1 MAKSLDQL
9 QKELGVASEKARKA
23 YDILNG
29 TGGRGGLER
38 DYNLAVKNKNKEA
51 IAKLEPLYNKAV
63 EDYKTAQEAKNAA
76 NLELTRAKK
85 EAETSKITAAKSK
98 VAQSVY
104 SKAIEELAQA
114 EGKFAGYKGQE
125 GYIAAYQK
133 AQQAFDDAQKAGVA
147 VTALPAPK
155 VAIPVITQGAT
166 GGTGGTGTV
175 PEKPLNEII
184 TFLSDPANSSIL
196 AKAQIDLKKNFPSVY
211 KGSTDGKWSLDFQK
225 ALGTVA
231 GNRAMLPNAALKGT
245 DLLSFITAP
254 TADIGLGGGAASTGK
269 TGIGAPGTTGL
280 YSTVYSATD
289 AESEI
294 NKVFQDRLKRNATPE
309 EIASFTK
316 ALTAAQAKNPT
327 MVQYTA
333 NGTRTTTGLDPVQF
347 IISAI
352 DKNKTLKSEADTI
365 LNEAPDLV
373 KRLSD
378 KKIYDKLI
386 AAAGND
392 LTKILE
398 AKQTTAYGRGLAEYE
413 AIINDKIL
421 ETGASNTPEEV
432 SALAKS
438 LYDKGITANS
448 YTGSSQI
455 DSALKFG
462 ANKEGKYTTGT
473 AGTTASDLQK
483 TAVANGLDLNNDFG
497 DKLSG
502 WISAINQGE
511 KVDNIKQQIRD
522 IAALGQ
528 PDSVKK
534 MIANGIDLATIY
546 SPYKKTMAATLE
558 IQDPN
563 SISLNDPVL
572 RSAITPQGEMNLY
585 DYQKALRKD
594 NRWQYTQQA
603 NQEVAS
609 ATQQVLK
616 DFGFMG

>member
-9 QKELGVASEKARKA
+9 QKEFGVASEKARKA
-23 YDILNG
+23 YDLLNG

-38 DYNLAVKNKNKEA
+38 DYNLAVNKKDKEG
-51 IAKLEPLYNKAV
+51 ISKLKPLYDKAV

-76 NLELTRAKK
+76 NLELNRAKK
-85 EAETSKITAAKSK
+85 EADTAKTAAAKSK

-104 SKAIEELAQA
+104 SKAIEDLAKA

-133 AQQAFDDAQKAGVA
+133 AQQAFADAQKAGVA
-147 VTALPAPK
+147 VTALPEPK
-155 VAIPVITQGAT
+155 VAIPVITST
-166 GGTGGTGTV
+166 GTGTTDGTATT

-184 TFLSDPANSSIL
+184 TFLSDPNNKTIL
-196 AKAQIDLKKNFPSVY
+196 AKAQADIKKNFPSVY
-211 KGSTDGKWSLDFQK
+211 KGAADGNWSLDFQK

-254 TADIGLGGGAASTGK
+254 TADIGLGGATGGAGK
-269 TGIGAPGTTGL
+269 TGVGAPGTTGL

-294 NKVFQDRLKRNATPE
+294 NKVFQDRLKRDATPK
-309 EIASFTK
+309 EIADFTK
-316 ALTAAQAKNPT
+316 ALTVAQEKNPT
-327 MVQYTA
+327 RVQYTA

-352 DKNKTLKSEADTI
+352 DKNKTLKAEADTI

-378 KKIYDKLI
+378 KKIYDKLL

-392 LTKILE
+392 FTKILE

-421 ETGASNTPEEV
+421 ETGASNSPEEV
-432 SALAKS
+432 AALAKS

-448 YTGSSQI
+448 YTGTSQI
-455 DSALKFG
+455 NSALKFG

-483 TAVANGLDLNNDFG
+483 TAVANGLDLNKDFG
-497 DKLSG
+497 DKLAG
-502 WISAINQGE
+502 WISAVNQGE
-511 KVDNIKQQIRD
+511 DVDNIKQQIRD

-528 PDSVKK
+528 PDSIKK
-534 MIANGIDLATIY
+534 MITNGTDLATIY
-546 SPYKKTMAATLE
+546 SPYRKTMASVLE

-563 SISLNDPVL
+563 SISLSDPVL

-603 NQEVAS
+603 NEEVAS

>member
-38 DYNLAVKNKNKEA
+38 DYNLAVKKNNKEA
-51 IAKLEPLYNKAV
+51 IDKLKPIYDKAV
-63 EDYKTAQEAKNAA
+63 EDYKIAQEAKNAA
-76 NLELTRAKK
+76 NLELNRAKK

-104 SKAIEELAQA
+104 SKAIEELAKA
-114 EGKFAGYKGQE
+114 EGKITGYKGQE

-133 AQQAFDDAQKAGVA
+133 AQQAFADAQKVGVA
-147 VTALPAPK
+147 VTALPAPR
-155 VAIPVITQGAT
+155 VEIPVVTSQGGAGT
-166 GGTGGTGTV
+166 DGTGAV
-175 PEKPLNEII
+175 AEKPLNEII
-184 TFLSDPANSSIL
+184 TFLSDPANKTIL
-196 AKAQIDLKKNFPSVY
+196 AKAQADIKKNFPSVY
-211 KGSTDGKWSLDFQK
+211 NGVTDGNWSLDFQK

-245 DLLSFITAP
+245 DLLSFIAVP
-254 TADIGLGGGAASTGK
+254 TADIGLGGKAGGTGG
-269 TGIGAPGTTGL
+269 TGVGTPGTTGI
-280 YSTVYSATD
+280 YTSISGATD
-289 AESEI
+289 AESTI
-294 NKVFQDRLKRNATPE
+294 NKVFQDRLNRDATPK
-309 EIASFTK
+309 EIADFTK

-327 MVQYTA
+327 KVQYLA
-333 NGTRTTTGLDPVQF
+333 NGQKTTSGLDPVQF
-347 IISAI
+347 IIDTI
-352 DKNKTLKSEADTI
+352 DKNKTLKAEADTI

-373 KRLSD
+373 KRLAD

-392 LTKILE
+392 LGKILE
-398 AKQTTAYGRGLAEYE
+398 AKQTTSYGRGLADLE
-413 AIINDKIL
+413 AAINSKIL

-438 LYDKGITANS
+438 LYDKGIKADS
-448 YTGSSQI
+448 FTGSSQI
-455 DSALKFG
+455 EAALKFG
-462 ANKEGKYTTGT
+462 ADKEGKYSGT
-473 AGTTASDLQK
+473 AGTTVADLQK
-483 TAVANGLDLNNDFG
+483 TAAANGLDLNKDFG
-497 DKLSG
+497 DNITG
-502 WISAINQGE
+502 WISQINAGE
-511 KVDNIKQQIRD
+511 PVENIKQKIRD
-522 IAALGQ
+522 VAALGQ
-528 PDSVKK
+528 PESVKK
-534 MIANGIDLATIY
+534 MIGNGVDLATIY
-546 SPYKKTMAATLE
+546 SPYKKTMASVLE

-563 SISLNDPVL
+563 SIDLSDPVL
-572 RSAITPQGEMNLY
+572 RSAITPEGEMNLY